1 MSDAQSRDDERAARL
16 AAQRKA
22 WNDAHPTYYAEYR
35 DRNREEIRRKNREYM
50 RDQAQRERDEKER
63 RQKGIERAKAWAK
76 EHPEER
82 QQARE
87 RYKQKHPEAYKQA
100 QRDYY
105 HRNREAIAERRRARE
120 AADPDKANEA
130 RRRAVDRAREAG
142 RDSAWS
148 PTPDQRAAYRERENE
163 ARRQARRRACAG
175 LPDRQLH
182 RVHAPE
188 RRHNDAAAD
197 AFFAQK
203 RSSEDVARIRAQD
216 EPTPPR
222 AGPRPPGTFGQ
233 PSSGA
238 RDPRDRRRVL
248 RRARGRVAG
257 ARRRSI
263 TRALQGRDAAPR
275 RVHRAASPRAGVRQP
290 RLPPRKRRIPDVV
303 VDGLP
308 LAHDRSCQARTRTF
322 ALIDPHRVRLGQ
334 RFASCVAAY
343 P

>member
-216 EPTPPR
+216 EPTPPELVHALQER
-222 AGPRPPGTFGQ
+222 
-233 PSSGA
+233 S
-238 RDPRDRRRVL
+238 DNRRVVREIL
-248 RRARGRVAG
+248 AIADEYFAEHEVELRARVAEVSR
-257 ARRRSI
+257 ARFRGGMLPLDVY
-263 TRALQGRDAAPR
+263 TEPR
-275 RVHRAASPRAGVRQP
+275 RHALEFASRGYLRASVASPTSSLTVFRWLTTDRA
-290 RLPPRKRRIPDVV
+290 KRGPE
-303 VDGLP
+303 
-308 LAHDRSCQARTRTF
+308 RS
-322 ALIDPHRVRLGQ
+322 L
-334 RFASCVAAY
+334 
-343 P
+343 